1 MPLKIKIF
9 MWYLLKGVVLTKD
22 NLSRRNWYGSLK
34 CCFCMR
40 NETIQYLFVECHYAK
55 FLWRALQFNV
65 GLYTPHSISY
75 IFENWLVGVIKNL
88 PNLFLLEHPLYVGLY
103 GCVEMIWF
111 LINHHLYPISR
122 FFSGQ
127 HIGSDSG
134 LSYKSVMKKSSQ
146 WKLHV
151 VILSHWLCNC
161 SLTLDGDSQIEF
173 NNFCD
178 RLCCV
183 CFISSSMLL
192 FIQVWVFVELI

>member
-9 MWYLLKGVVLTKD
+9 MWYLLKVVVLTKD

-111 LINHHLYPISR
+111 LIKHHLCSIILYAYSFQSNILAPV
-122 FFSGQ
+122 
-127 HIGSDSG
+127 
-134 LSYKSVMKKSSQ
+134 LSSTTKV
-146 WKLHV
+146 W
-151 VILSHWLCNC
+151 WRN
-161 SLTLDGDSQIEF
+161 
-173 NNFCD
+173 
-178 RLCCV
+178 
-183 CFISSSMLL
+183 
-192 FIQVWVFVELI
+192 QVSESYTS